1 MSELHYLSKL
11 FPGQN
16 FLYLITDRSISGLSH
31 IQVVR
36 RAISAGIKTIQL
48 REKVMSKKAIFD
60 EAVIIR
66 KLTLKHK
73 VTFIVNDFIDIA
85 MAVNADGVHLGQEDM
100 PVEEA
105 RKIMGRNRI
114 IGISTH
120 NLKQAVE
127 AQEAGADYI
136 GFGPMFHTGTKDA
149 GHPKGTRKLR
159 EIKKCVKVPIVAI
172 GGITWENVNEVL
184 EAGADAVA
192 VVSGILS
199 GSIKKNTGK
208 FFDSVK

>member
-1 MSELHYLSKL
+1 
-11 FPGQN
+11 
-16 FLYLITDRSISGLSH
+16 
-31 IQVVR
+31 
-36 RAISAGIKTIQL
+36 
-48 REKVMSKKAIFD
+48 MSKKAIFD
-60 EAVIIR
+60 EAVKIR

-127 AQEAGADYI
+127 AQESGADYI

-149 GHPKGTRKLR
+149 GHPKGTKKLR
-159 EIKKCVKVPIVAI
+159 AIKKYVKVPVVAI
-172 GGITWENVNEVL
+172 GGITLENVNEVL

-199 GSIKKNTGK
+199 GNIRKNAGK

>member
-1 MSELHYLSKL
+1 LSKL
-11 FPGQN
+11 FTRQN
-16 FLYLITDRSISGLSH
+16 FLYLITDRSISGLTH
-31 IQVVR
+31 IQVVQK
-36 RAISAGIKTIQL
+36 AISAGIKTIQL
-48 REKVMSKKAIFD
+48 REKEMSKKAIFD
-60 EAVIIR
+60 EAVLVR
-66 KLTLKHK
+66 QLTLKHK

-100 PVEEA
+100 PAKEA

-127 AQEAGADYI
+127 AQESGADYI

-149 GHPKGTRKLR
+149 GHPKGTKKLR
-159 EIKKCVKVPIVAI
+159 AIKKYVKVPVVAI
-172 GGITWENVNEVL
+172 GGITLENVNEVL
-184 EAGADAVA
+184 KAGADAVA

-199 GSIKKNTGK
+199 GNIRKNAGK